1 MGDAADLIL
10 EGILDEETGELI
22 DGEATGHPRSP
33 ARDARNRRTQNRRL
47 RRRKQPGT
55 TPCPVCDKC
64 YRGDAGLAAHY
75 QAKHPTEVCPV
86 EMRQ

>member
-1 MGDAADLIL
+1 MGDAADMIL

-22 DGEATGHPRSP
+22 DGAATGYPRSP
-33 ARDARNRRTQNRRL
+33 AREARHRM
-47 RRRKQPGT
+47 RRRKPAGT
-55 TPCPVCDKC
+55 TPCPVCGKC

-86 EMRQ
+86 AVRQ